1 MDSCN
6 ISACDLLMRV
16 IYWHPLF
23 GWPSDTDNFY
33 KHKYSLLSLGL
44 GRGGLNH
51 NTSNKAMKKSSTF
64 LPQRSNSMEFPNFPR
79 STSLVLNKSPSVEY
93 PSSVNPTQGEPMLLS
108 CHPHPLAQVTSP
120 EPFICMGCK
129 EYGAGTRF
137 TCQQCN
143 NQLHEFCA
151 LAPTT
156 LKSHPLHRLHPL
168 EFCSKPVK
176 GGILGTKC
184 DICSKPTAGY
194 TFRCSACSFQIHPCC
209 AMLSTEMTFVVH
221 PHPLTLMPAMALSSG
236 DPGFSC
242 GECKRKRS
250 GRVFH
255 CTAPSCDY
263 HLHAVCAKNMVN
275 GLRASGIMSL
285 EKPSMLG
292 TAAKI
297 ASQVVIEFIGGLIEG
312 LGQGVGD
319 VLVQTIARG
328 RCTTRRRLE

>member
-108 CHPHPLAQVTSP
+108 CHPHPWLRSPHLNPSYAWAARNMEQAQGSHANSVTINYMSSVP
-120 EPFICMGCK
+120 W
-129 EYGAGTRF
+129 
-137 TCQQCN
+137 
-143 NQLHEFCA
+143 L
-151 LAPTT
+151 
-156 LKSHPLHRLHPL
+156 LKLSR
-168 EFCSKPVK
+168 V
-176 GGILGTKC
+176 ILSTAYTHWNSVLSQC

>member
-1 MDSCN
+1 
-6 ISACDLLMRV
+6 
-16 IYWHPLF
+16 
-23 GWPSDTDNFY
+23 
-33 KHKYSLLSLGL
+33 
-44 GRGGLNH
+44 
-51 NTSNKAMKKSSTF
+51 
-64 LPQRSNSMEFPNFPR
+64 
-79 STSLVLNKSPSVEY
+79 
-93 PSSVNPTQGEPMLLS
+93 
-108 CHPHPLAQVTSP
+108 
-120 EPFICMGCK
+120 
-129 EYGAGTRF
+129 
-137 TCQQCN
+137 
-143 NQLHEFCA
+143 
-151 LAPTT
+151 
-156 LKSHPLHRLHPL
+156 
-168 EFCSKPVK
+168 
-176 GGILGTKC
+176 
-184 DICSKPTAGY
+184 
-194 TFRCSACSFQIHPCC
+194 
-209 AMLSTEMTFVVH
+209 MLSTEMTFVVH

-242 GECKRKRS
+242 GECKRKRA